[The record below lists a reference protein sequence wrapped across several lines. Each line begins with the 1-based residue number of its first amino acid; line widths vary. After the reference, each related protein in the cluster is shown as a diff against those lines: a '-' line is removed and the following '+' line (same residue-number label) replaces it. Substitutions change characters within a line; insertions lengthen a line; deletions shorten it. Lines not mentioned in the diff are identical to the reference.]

1 MKQNHSLRNIAAAL
15 LLAGGLLAACT
26 QDDPAEQGTTLPEGR
41 YPLQIG
47 SVTLA
52 AEVDEHPWGADA
64 PQTRVNEGYN
74 GNYSVWKDGDQ
85 ILVGI
90 EGYDPKYSKKY
101 VIYLSSDGQPQVR
114 LSDDSPVYWQSTQA
128 KKVRAWYPVD
138 SKVHLDNQTTS
149 NGLAYALY
157 AETADAVDY
166 TKHIILPFT
175 HKLSKVRVVLEGDRK
190 NDVTDVKIKTYTS
203 CTLNRDGTLTAG
215 DTEDFIPMA
224 AAIYDVMKC
233 WEANVVPGH
242 EITKIMVNGIENTL
256 TKPLTPQAAKVNTI
270 TLTVRKEEITEV
282 NVSEISGKE
291 YTVSGN
297 IHLKGNGQSK
307 DLKLT
312 MEAGAKLTIEDV
324 KLVPTTDGNPI
335 TCQGDA
341 TITLKGNNTLTAKY
355 TGDLDGHSGI
365 FIESGTLIINGD
377 NEAKLITTGEGYNG
391 AGIGATNGANITI
404 NGGNI
409 VSNQGGIGEASGI
422 GSAGWGLPCGTIT
435 INGGIIES
443 WAGKR
448 SAGIGGSYKG
458 ACGDIIITGGNIKAY
473 GGSEAPG
480 IGNGLGESCGD
491 ITISGASTVVYAKKG
506 PGGKPSSIGSH
517 NNTGSCGTVTIGSEC
532 TVTQE

>member
-1 MKQNHSLRNIAAAL
+1 MKQNHSLWNIAATL

-26 QDDPAEQGTTLPEGR
+26 QDEPAEQGTPLPEGR

-52 AEVDEHPWGADA
+52 AEVDEQPWGADA
-64 PQTRVNEGYN
+64 PQTRVREDYYGNNSMWEG
-74 GNYSVWKDGDQ
+74 GDQ

-101 VIYLSSDGQPQVR
+101 VIRVTSDGQPYVF

-175 HKLSKVRVVLEGDRK
+175 HKLSKVRVVLEGDKK

-203 CTLNRDGTLTAG
+203 CTLNTDGTLTAG

-224 AAIYDVMKC
+224 AATYNGVKC

-242 EITKIMVNGIENTL
+242 EIAKIMVNGIENTL
-256 TKPLTPQAAKVNTI
+256 TKSLTPQAAKVNTI
-270 TLTVRKEEITEV
+270 TLTVNDKATEV
-282 NVSEISGKE
+282 NVSEITGSE

-297 IHLKGNGQSK
+297 IHIKGNGQSK
-307 DLKLT
+307 DLKLI
-312 MEAGAKLTIEDV
+312 MEVGAKLTIEDV
-324 KLVPTTDGNPI
+324 KLAPTTDGNAI

-355 TGDLDGHSGI
+355 TGEYDGHSGI

-377 NEAKLITTGEGYNG
+377 NAAKLITTGEGYNG

-443 WAGKR
+443 WGGDY
-448 SAGIGGSYKG
+448 SAGIGGSYNG

-491 ITISGASTVVYAKKG
+491 ITISGASTVVYTKKG

-517 NNTGSCGTVTIGSEC
+517 NSTGSCGTVTIGSEC